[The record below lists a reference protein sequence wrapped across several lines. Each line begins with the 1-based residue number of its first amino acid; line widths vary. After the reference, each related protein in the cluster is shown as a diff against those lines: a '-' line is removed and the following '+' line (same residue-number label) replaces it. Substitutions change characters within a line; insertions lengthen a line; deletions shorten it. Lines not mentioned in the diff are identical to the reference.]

1 MSLQKTEA
9 LILKMFNWSESSRTV
24 LFFTRNHGKL
34 PLIDRGGRSI
44 KSKRGR
50 LQPFAR
56 LEMTFYSSQ
65 KETSGYVSDCE
76 LLEMFSL
83 DAEGSLG
90 RLAYGSAA
98 CELLYLLL
106 PENEEQSGL
115 YGYFV
120 AYLRQLGRAEKKFL
134 PAVFLAFFLRTI
146 SQLGYH
152 PSISYCVGC
161 DREESKFGG
170 TAEDFKFSPERGG
183 LVCPSCQKPGEY
195 YIPLSAGGLR
205 VLTTLQQASLDEAA
219 TVPIGFQ
226 DATLLVETLTNFL
239 KYHSG
244 LVSDL
249 KSVEFLEKLKKSQT
263 S

>member
-1 MSLQKTEA
+1 MPLDKSEA
-9 LILKMFNWSESSRTV
+9 VILKMFNWSESSRTV
-24 LFFTRNHGKL
+24 LFFTRDYGKL
-34 PLIDRGGRSI
+34 PLVDKGGRSI
-44 KSKRGR
+44 KSRRGR
-50 LQPFAR
+50 LQQFAR

-65 KETSGYVSDCE
+65 KESSGYVSDCE
-76 LLEMFSL
+76 LLETFAL
-83 DAEGSLG
+83 DADGELG

-106 PENEEQSGL
+106 PENEEQAAL

-120 AYLRQLGRAEKKFL
+120 RYLRRLGKADKRYL

-146 SQLGYH
+146 SLLGYH

-161 DREESKFGG
+161 DKEVAKFGG
-170 TAEDFKFSPERGG
+170 TASEYRFSPERGG

-195 YIPLSAGGLR
+195 YIPLSAEGLR
-205 VLTTLQQASLDEAA
+205 VLTSLQQASLDEAA

-226 DATLLVETLTNFL
+226 EASFLVEILANFL

-244 LVSDL
+244 LMSDL
-249 KSVEFLEKLKKSQT
+249 KSVAFLEKLKKSQQ

>member
-1 MSLQKTEA
+1 MPLEKSEA
-9 LILKMFNWSESSRTV
+9 VILKMFNWSESSRTV
-24 LFFTRNHGKL
+24 LFFTRDYGKL
-34 PLIDRGGRSI
+34 PLVDKGGRSI

-50 LQPFAR
+50 LQQFAR

-76 LLEMFSL
+76 LLEIFPL
-83 DAEGSLG
+83 DADGELG
-90 RLAYGSAA
+90 RLAYASAA

-106 PENEEQSGL
+106 PEKEEQAGL
-115 YGYFV
+115 YAYFLS
-120 AYLRQLGRAEKKFL
+120 YLRKLGRADKRFL
-134 PAVFLAFFLRTI
+134 PAVFVAFFLRTI

-161 DREESKFGG
+161 NKEVSLFGDA
-170 TAEDFKFSPERGG
+170 TADFMFSPERGG

-195 YIPLSAGGLR
+195 YIPLSAGGRR

-226 DATLLVETLTNFL
+226 EATFLVELLANFL

-249 KSVEFLEKLKKSQT
+249 KSVEFLEKLKKSQP

>member
-1 MSLQKTEA
+1 
-9 LILKMFNWSESSRTV
+9 MFNWSESSRTV
-24 LFFTRNHGKL
+24 LFFSRNHGKL
-34 PLIDRGGRSI
+34 PLTDRGGRSI

-76 LLEMFSL
+76 LLEMFPL
-83 DAEGSLG
+83 DAEGGLG
-90 RLAYGSAA
+90 RLAYASAA

-106 PENEEQSGL
+106 PENEEQAGL
-115 YGYFV
+115 YGYFIR
-120 AYLRQLGRAEKKFL
+120 YLRKLGKVEKRFL
-134 PAVFLAFFLRTI
+134 PAVFLAFFLRTM
-146 SQLGYH
+146 SHLGYH
-152 PSISYCVGC
+152 PSIGYCVGC
-161 DREESKFGG
+161 NKEVAQFEASTGVI
-170 TAEDFKFSPERGG
+170 KFSPERGG

-195 YIPLSAGGLR
+195 YIPLSVEGLR
-205 VLTTLQQASLDEAA
+205 VLTDLQQASLDEAA

-226 DATLLVETLTNFL
+226 DATFLVEGLTNFL
-239 KYHSG
+239 KFHSG

-249 KSVEFLEKLKKSQT
+249 KSVAFLEKLKKSQP

>member
-1 MSLQKTEA
+1 MPLEKSEA
-9 LILKMFNWSESSRTV
+9 VILKMFNWSESSRTV
-24 LFFTRNHGKL
+24 LFFTHDHGKL
-34 PLIDRGGRSI
+34 PLVDKGGRSI

-50 LQPFAR
+50 LQQFAR

-65 KETSGYVSDCE
+65 KESSGYVSDCE
-76 LLEMFSL
+76 LLEVFPME
-83 DAEGSLG
+83 AEGELG

-106 PENEEQSGL
+106 PENEAQSGL
-115 YGYFV
+115 YAYFV
-120 AYLRQLGRAEKKFL
+120 SYLRKLGKVEKRYL

-146 SQLGYH
+146 SLLGYH

-161 DREESKFGG
+161 NKEVSAFGESAGHYR
-170 TAEDFKFSPERGG
+170 FSPERGG

-195 YIPLSAGGLR
+195 YIPLSAEGLR
-205 VLTTLQQASLDEAA
+205 VLTILQQASLDEAA

-226 DATLLVETLTNFL
+226 EASLLVEILANFL

-249 KSVEFLEKLKKSQT
+249 KSVAFLEKLKKSQPD
-263 S
+263 